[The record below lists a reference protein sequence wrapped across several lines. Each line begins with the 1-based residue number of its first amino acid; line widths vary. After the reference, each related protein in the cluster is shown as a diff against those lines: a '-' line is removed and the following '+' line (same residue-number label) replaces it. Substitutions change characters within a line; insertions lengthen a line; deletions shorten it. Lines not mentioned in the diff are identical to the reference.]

1 MLAKLVATTGFLVIL
16 TAAAATP
23 SAAVEVIR
31 GGPPAE
37 ATESGEAGAVQIM
50 RGNVPEE
57 TGTDEPYHSRRHFV
71 GRTQVKAGENLWI
84 LDEEEG
90 TITGCDLRN
99 SHLIPFGELR
109 TISDLRCRTEPWP
122 QDLFFPSVFHR

>member
-1 MLAKLVATTGFLVIL
+1 MRARLVATTGFLVIL
-16 TAAAATP
+16 TAALAAP

-31 GGPPAE
+31 GGEAE

-50 RGNVPEE
+50 RGDVPEE
-57 TGTDEPYHSRRHFV
+57 TNQDERYHSRHHYI

-99 SHLIPFGELR
+99 NHLIPIGELR
-109 TISDLRCRTEPWP
+109 SISDVRCRTEPWP